1 MERINQKTTK
11 QIKRE
16 NKNWLLLVTV
26 NDIETNS
33 LLSRLKPLED
43 YSDILVAY
51 SKNNTYFIGRFGAY
65 NVIHVQSDMGAMN
78 RDAVMTTVDNAI
90 KMWNPRGII
99 MVGVAWGM
107 NKGKQRIGDVLIS
120 KKILQYET
128 AKISNGSTIPRG
140 ADTEAGGVLT
150 NRFKSCMD
158 WEYLLEDG
166 KVAKRYMGTVLSGE
180 KLLDDKNYR
189 DKLHSSFPE
198 AIGGEMEGAGLASV
212 AMANNLYEWIIVKGI
227 CDWGYDKQSENK
239 DRYQKIAME
248 SAISL
253 CESVLCDDSVL
264 EEILKAENRKKNADN
279 LMLRINAYK
288 LFFYRNSQKITIKE
302 LSKLSGISIGHISKC
317 EKINAEENEFSIRI
331 FRETTVA
338 TIRSLEKAL
347 NLRKGELTAD
357 DDDLL
362 AEKYKNYYLKKGY
375 KLYEKVG
382 ISGLEREY
390 EEYLKGTNAKYKVNN
405 DNSLTLISHG
415 KKGSDLYLSIDINL
429 VNEINTI
436 IKEELVKA
444 KKHLNTQYL
453 NDAFVIVGNPK
464 TSEVYSLNGQRYLN
478 DNTFTDI
485 SLNNI
490 NSAFTMGSVVK
501 GATISVGYKY
511 NLIEKGKKILDGCVK
526 LKNKTEK
533 CSFKELGYL
542 DDVSALKMSSNYY
555 QFLIAISLLGKK
567 YTPNMDLNASEK
579 EFNIY
584 RDMLS
589 SYGLG
594 IITGIDL
601 PNEKPGLKGN
611 IISDDLLLNLAI
623 GQYDT
628 YTPIELF
635 NYINTLAM
643 KGKRISP
650 SLVNEIKNNDFI
662 IYKNKH
668 EVVDNVQISNDDFNQ
683 IHKGFYEVMNNGTG
697 LGFMNKNLLPAG
709 KTGTSE
715 SFIDT
720 DSDGKI
726 DTKTLTLTM
735 AGFFPYDDPKISL
748 IVVCPNTSHNNGK
761 NKDYIYYL
769 TSKISR
775 RITNIFNEQ
784 KNSFN

>member
-1 MERINQKTTK
+1 MKK
-11 QIKRE
+11 F
-16 NKNWLLLVTV
+16 LLLFKFT
-26 NDIETNS
+26 IIIFFIFIS
-33 LLSRLKPLED
+33 
-43 YSDILVAY
+43 I
-51 SKNNTYFIGRFGAY
+51 YFIYNRKMLNSYYQDRLVFKTQKIVSIDDGLRGNIYDKNGILLVGNKKVYNLAY
-65 NVIHVQSDMGAMN
+65 HYNENEDTFEILEFIQNNFNISEDDFFKKVNNSYKYEDIILK
-78 RDAVMTTVDNAI
+78 DNL
-90 KMWNPRGII
+90 
-99 MVGVAWGM
+99 
-107 NKGKQRIGDVLIS
+107 DE
-120 KKILQYET
+120 KKISL
-128 AKISNGSTIPRG
+128 
-140 ADTEAGGVLT
+140 VL
-150 NRFKSCMD
+150 NSD
-158 WEYLLEDG
+158 
-166 KVAKRYMGTVLSGE
+166 
-180 KLLDDKNYR
+180 
-189 DKLHSSFPE
+189 
-198 AIGGEMEGAGLASV
+198 
-212 AMANNLYEWIIVKGI
+212 VKG
-227 CDWGYDKQSENK
+227 
-239 DRYQKIAME
+239 
-248 SAISL
+248 
-253 CESVLCDDSVL
+253 
-264 EEILKAENRKKNADN
+264 
-279 LMLRINAYK
+279 
-288 LFFYRNSQKITIKE
+288 LFIKE
-302 LSKLSGISIGHISKC
+302 SFDRFYPYNDTLKNVLGSVGFIQK
-317 EKINAEENEFSIRI
+317 EN
-331 FRETTVA
+331 
-338 TIRSLEKAL
+338 
-347 NLRKGELTAD
+347 
-357 DDDLL
+357 
-362 AEKYKNYYLKKGY
+362 KNYYLKKGY

-382 ISGLEREY
+382 ISGLEKEY

-405 DNSLTLISHG
+405 DNSLTLVSEG

-429 VNEINTI
+429 VNEINKI

-453 NDAFVIVGNPK
+453 NDIYVIVGNPK

-478 DNTFTDI
+478 DETFTDI

-567 YTPNMDLNASEK
+567 YIPNMDLNVSEK

-697 LGFMNKNLLPAG
+697 LGFMNKNLSPAG

-720 DSDGKI
+720 DNDGKI

>member
-1 MERINQKTTK
+1 M
-11 QIKRE
+11 
-16 NKNWLLLVTV
+16 KNFLLLFKFTIIIFFIFISVYFIY
-26 NDIETNS
+26 NRK
-33 LLSRLKPLED
+33 LLNRYYQERLIFKTKKLVSIDDGLRGNIYDKNGILLVGNKKVYNLTYHYNENE
-43 YSDILVAY
+43 DIL
-51 SKNNTYFIGRFGAY
+51 
-65 NVIHVQSDMGAMN
+65 
-78 RDAVMTTVDNAI
+78 
-90 KMWNPRGII
+90 
-99 MVGVAWGM
+99 
-107 NKGKQRIGDVLIS
+107 
-120 KKILQYET
+120 
-128 AKISNGSTIPRG
+128 
-140 ADTEAGGVLT
+140 
-150 NRFKSCMD
+150 
-158 WEYLLEDG
+158 
-166 KVAKRYMGTVLSGE
+166 
-180 KLLDDKNYR
+180 
-189 DKLHSSFPE
+189 
-198 AIGGEMEGAGLASV
+198 
-212 AMANNLYEWIIVKGI
+212 
-227 CDWGYDKQSENK
+227 
-239 DRYQKIAME
+239 
-248 SAISL
+248 
-253 CESVLCDDSVL
+253 
-264 EEILKAENRKKNADN
+264 EILKFLYNNFNINKDEFLKKVNNSYKYEDIILKNNLTENEVSLVLNSDVKG
-279 LMLRINAYK
+279 
-288 LFFYRNSQKITIKE
+288 LFIKE
-302 LSKLSGISIGHISKC
+302 SFERFYPYKDTLKNVLGSVGFIQK
-317 EKINAEENEFSIRI
+317 EN
-331 FRETTVA
+331 
-338 TIRSLEKAL
+338 
-347 NLRKGELTAD
+347 
-357 DDDLL
+357 
-362 AEKYKNYYLKKGY
+362 KNYYLKKGY

-662 IYKNKH
+662 IFKNKH

>member
-1 MERINQKTTK
+1 MKK
-11 QIKRE
+11 F
-16 NKNWLLLVTV
+16 LLLFKFTIIFFFVFISV
-26 NDIETNS
+26 
-33 LLSRLKPLED
+33 
-43 YSDILVAY
+43 
-51 SKNNTYFIGRFGAY
+51 YFIY
-65 NVIHVQSDMGAMN
+65 N
-78 RDAVMTTVDNAI
+78 R
-90 KMWNPRGII
+90 KMLNSYYQDRLVFKTQKIVSIDDGLRGNI
-99 MVGVAWGM
+99 
-107 NKGKQRIGDVLIS
+107 
-120 KKILQYET
+120 Y
-128 AKISNGSTIPRG
+128 
-140 ADTEAGGVLT
+140 
-150 NRFKSCMD
+150 
-158 WEYLLEDG
+158 
-166 KVAKRYMGTVLSGE
+166 
-180 KLLDDKNYR
+180 DKNGILLVGNKKVYN
-189 DKLHSSFPE
+189 
-198 AIGGEMEGAGLASV
+198 LAYHY
-212 AMANNLYEWIIVKGI
+212 N
-227 CDWGYDKQSENK
+227 ENE
-239 DRYQKIAME
+239 DTF
-248 SAISL
+248 
-253 CESVLCDDSVL
+253 
-264 EEILKAENRKKNADN
+264 EILKFIQNNFNINEDDFFKKINNSYKYEDIILKNN
-279 LMLRINAYK
+279 LTDGEVSLVLNSDVK
-288 LFFYRNSQKITIKE
+288 GLFIKE
-302 LSKLSGISIGHISKC
+302 SFERYYPYNDTLKNILGSVGPIQK
-317 EKINAEENEFSIRI
+317 EN
-331 FRETTVA
+331 
-338 TIRSLEKAL
+338 K
-347 NLRKGELTAD
+347 K
-357 DDDLL
+357 
-362 AEKYKNYYLKKGY
+362 YYLKKGY

-382 ISGLEREY
+382 ISGLEKEY

-405 DNSLTLISHG
+405 DNSLTLISNG

-464 TSEVYSLNGQRYLN
+464 TSEIYSLNGQRFLN
-478 DNTFTDI
+478 DETFTDI

-555 QFLIAISLLGKK
+555 QFLIAISLLGKR
-567 YTPNMDLNASEK
+567 YTPNMDLNATEK

-594 IITGIDL
+594 VITGIDL

-643 KGKRISP
+643 KGSRISP
-650 SLVNEIKNNDFI
+650 SLVSTIKNNGII
-662 IYKNKH
+662 IYKNNH
-668 EVVDNVQISNDDFNQ
+668 EVVDNVQITNDDFNQ

-697 LGFMNKNLLPAG
+697 LGFMNRNLSPAG

-720 DSDGKI
+720 NNDGKI

-735 AGFFPYDDPKISL
+735 AGFFPYDDPKVSL

-784 KNSFN
+784 KNSSN

>member
-1 MERINQKTTK
+1 MKK
-11 QIKRE
+11 F
-16 NKNWLLLVTV
+16 LLLFKFTIIVFFIFISV
-26 NDIETNS
+26 YFIYNRK
-33 LLSRLKPLED
+33 LLNRYYQERLIFKTKKLVSIDDGLRGNIYDKNGILLVGNKKVYNLTYHYNENE
-43 YSDILVAY
+43 DIL
-51 SKNNTYFIGRFGAY
+51 
-65 NVIHVQSDMGAMN
+65 
-78 RDAVMTTVDNAI
+78 
-90 KMWNPRGII
+90 
-99 MVGVAWGM
+99 
-107 NKGKQRIGDVLIS
+107 
-120 KKILQYET
+120 
-128 AKISNGSTIPRG
+128 
-140 ADTEAGGVLT
+140 
-150 NRFKSCMD
+150 
-158 WEYLLEDG
+158 
-166 KVAKRYMGTVLSGE
+166 
-180 KLLDDKNYR
+180 
-189 DKLHSSFPE
+189 
-198 AIGGEMEGAGLASV
+198 
-212 AMANNLYEWIIVKGI
+212 
-227 CDWGYDKQSENK
+227 
-239 DRYQKIAME
+239 
-248 SAISL
+248 
-253 CESVLCDDSVL
+253 
-264 EEILKAENRKKNADN
+264 EILKFLYNNFNINKDEFLKKVNNSYKYEDIILKDN
-279 LMLRINAYK
+279 LDEKKISLVLNSGVK
-288 LFFYRNSQKITIKE
+288 GLFIKE
-302 LSKLSGISIGHISKC
+302 
-317 EKINAEENEFSIRI
+317 
-331 FRETTVA
+331 
-338 TIRSLEKAL
+338 SLERFYPYKDTL
-347 NLRKGELTAD
+347 KNVLGSVGPIQKEN
-357 DDDLL
+357 
-362 AEKYKNYYLKKGY
+362 KNYYLKKGY

-567 YTPNMDLNASEK
+567 YIPNMDLNASEK

-784 KNSFN
+784 KNSSN

>member
-1 MERINQKTTK
+1 MKK
-11 QIKRE
+11 F
-16 NKNWLLLVTV
+16 LLLFKFTIIIFFIFISVYFIY
-26 NDIETNS
+26 NRK
-33 LLSRLKPLED
+33 LLNRYYQERLIFKTQKLVSIDDGLRGNIYDKNGILLVGNKKVYNLAYHYNENE
-43 YSDILVAY
+43 DIL
-51 SKNNTYFIGRFGAY
+51 
-65 NVIHVQSDMGAMN
+65 
-78 RDAVMTTVDNAI
+78 
-90 KMWNPRGII
+90 
-99 MVGVAWGM
+99 
-107 NKGKQRIGDVLIS
+107 
-120 KKILQYET
+120 
-128 AKISNGSTIPRG
+128 
-140 ADTEAGGVLT
+140 
-150 NRFKSCMD
+150 
-158 WEYLLEDG
+158 
-166 KVAKRYMGTVLSGE
+166 
-180 KLLDDKNYR
+180 
-189 DKLHSSFPE
+189 
-198 AIGGEMEGAGLASV
+198 
-212 AMANNLYEWIIVKGI
+212 
-227 CDWGYDKQSENK
+227 
-239 DRYQKIAME
+239 
-248 SAISL
+248 
-253 CESVLCDDSVL
+253 
-264 EEILKAENRKKNADN
+264 EILKFLYNNFNINKDEFLKKVNNSYKYEDIILKNNLTENEVSLVLNSDVKG
-279 LMLRINAYK
+279 
-288 LFFYRNSQKITIKE
+288 LFIKE
-302 LSKLSGISIGHISKC
+302 SFERFYPYKDTLKNVLGSVGHIQK
-317 EKINAEENEFSIRI
+317 EN
-331 FRETTVA
+331 
-338 TIRSLEKAL
+338 
-347 NLRKGELTAD
+347 
-357 DDDLL
+357 
-362 AEKYKNYYLKKGY
+362 KNYYLKKGY
-375 KLYEKVG
+375 KLYERVG

-567 YTPNMDLNASEK
+567 YIPNMDLNASEK

>member
-1 MERINQKTTK
+1 MKK
-11 QIKRE
+11 F
-16 NKNWLLLVTV
+16 LLLFKFTIIIFFIFISVYFIYNRKLLNRYYQERLIFKTKKLVSIDDGLRGNIYDKNGILLVGNKKVYNLAYHYNENEDTFEILEFIQNNFNISEDDFFKKV
-26 NDIETNS
+26 NNSYKYEDI
-33 LLSRLKPLED
+33 
-43 YSDILVAY
+43 IL
-51 SKNNTYFIGRFGAY
+51 KNNLTE
-65 NVIHVQSDMGAMN
+65 NEVSLVLNSD
-78 RDAVMTTVDNAI
+78 
-90 KMWNPRGII
+90 
-99 MVGVAWGM
+99 
-107 NKGKQRIGDVLIS
+107 
-120 KKILQYET
+120 
-128 AKISNGSTIPRG
+128 
-140 ADTEAGGVLT
+140 
-150 NRFKSCMD
+150 
-158 WEYLLEDG
+158 
-166 KVAKRYMGTVLSGE
+166 
-180 KLLDDKNYR
+180 
-189 DKLHSSFPE
+189 
-198 AIGGEMEGAGLASV
+198 
-212 AMANNLYEWIIVKGI
+212 VKG
-227 CDWGYDKQSENK
+227 
-239 DRYQKIAME
+239 
-248 SAISL
+248 
-253 CESVLCDDSVL
+253 
-264 EEILKAENRKKNADN
+264 
-279 LMLRINAYK
+279 
-288 LFFYRNSQKITIKE
+288 LFIKE
-302 LSKLSGISIGHISKC
+302 SFERFYPYKDTLKNVLGSVGFIQK
-317 EKINAEENEFSIRI
+317 EN
-331 FRETTVA
+331 
-338 TIRSLEKAL
+338 
-347 NLRKGELTAD
+347 
-357 DDDLL
+357 
-362 AEKYKNYYLKKGY
+362 KNYYLKKGY

-662 IYKNKH
+662 IFKNKH

-720 DSDGKI
+720 NNDGKI

>member
-1 MERINQKTTK
+1 MKK
-11 QIKRE
+11 F
-16 NKNWLLLVTV
+16 LLLFKFTIIIFFIFISV
-26 NDIETNS
+26 
-33 LLSRLKPLED
+33 
-43 YSDILVAY
+43 
-51 SKNNTYFIGRFGAY
+51 YFIY
-65 NVIHVQSDMGAMN
+65 N
-78 RDAVMTTVDNAI
+78 R
-90 KMWNPRGII
+90 
-99 MVGVAWGM
+99 
-107 NKGKQRIGDVLIS
+107 
-120 KKILQYET
+120 
-128 AKISNGSTIPRG
+128 
-140 ADTEAGGVLT
+140 
-150 NRFKSCMD
+150 
-158 WEYLLEDG
+158 
-166 KVAKRYMGTVLSGE
+166 
-180 KLLDDKNYR
+180 KLLNRYYQERLIFKTQKLVSIDDGLRGNIYDKNGILLVGNKKVYN
-189 DKLHSSFPE
+189 
-198 AIGGEMEGAGLASV
+198 LAYHY
-212 AMANNLYEWIIVKGI
+212 N
-227 CDWGYDKQSENK
+227 ENE
-239 DRYQKIAME
+239 DTF
-248 SAISL
+248 
-253 CESVLCDDSVL
+253 
-264 EEILKAENRKKNADN
+264 EILKFLYNNFNINKDEFLKKVNNSYKYEDIILKDN
-279 LMLRINAYK
+279 LTENEVSLVLNSDVK
-288 LFFYRNSQKITIKE
+288 GLFIKE
-302 LSKLSGISIGHISKC
+302 SFERFYPYKDTLKNVLGSVGFIQK
-317 EKINAEENEFSIRI
+317 EN
-331 FRETTVA
+331 
-338 TIRSLEKAL
+338 
-347 NLRKGELTAD
+347 
-357 DDDLL
+357 
-362 AEKYKNYYLKKGY
+362 KNYYLKKGY

-567 YTPNMDLNASEK
+567 YIPNMDLNASEK

-662 IYKNKH
+662 IFKNKH

>member
-1 MERINQKTTK
+1 MKKFLLLYKFIVIIFFIFISIYFIYNRKMLNSYYQDRLVFKTQKIVSIDDGLRGNIYDKNGILLVGNKKVYNLAYHYNENEDTFEILEFIQNNFNISEDDFLKKVNNSYKYEDIILKNNLTEGEVSLVLNSDVK
-11 QIKRE
+11 GLFIKESFDRFYPYNDTLKNVLGSVGPIQKE
-16 NKNWLLLVTV
+16 NK
-26 NDIETNS
+26 
-33 LLSRLKPLED
+33 K
-43 YSDILVAY
+43 
-51 SKNNTYFIGRFGAY
+51 
-65 NVIHVQSDMGAMN
+65 H
-78 RDAVMTTVDNAI
+78 
-90 KMWNPRGII
+90 
-99 MVGVAWGM
+99 
-107 NKGKQRIGDVLIS
+107 
-120 KKILQYET
+120 
-128 AKISNGSTIPRG
+128 
-140 ADTEAGGVLT
+140 
-150 NRFKSCMD
+150 
-158 WEYLLEDG
+158 
-166 KVAKRYMGTVLSGE
+166 
-180 KLLDDKNYR
+180 
-189 DKLHSSFPE
+189 
-198 AIGGEMEGAGLASV
+198 
-212 AMANNLYEWIIVKGI
+212 
-227 CDWGYDKQSENK
+227 
-239 DRYQKIAME
+239 
-248 SAISL
+248 
-253 CESVLCDDSVL
+253 
-264 EEILKAENRKKNADN
+264 
-279 LMLRINAYK
+279 
-288 LFFYRNSQKITIKE
+288 
-302 LSKLSGISIGHISKC
+302 
-317 EKINAEENEFSIRI
+317 
-331 FRETTVA
+331 
-338 TIRSLEKAL
+338 
-347 NLRKGELTAD
+347 
-357 DDDLL
+357 
-362 AEKYKNYYLKKGY
+362 YLKKGY

-382 ISGLEREY
+382 ISGLEKEY

-405 DNSLTLISHG
+405 DNSLTLVSKG

-429 VNEINTI
+429 VNEINKI

-478 DNTFTDI
+478 DETFTDI

-533 CSFKELGYL
+533 CSFKKLGYL

-567 YTPNMDLNASEK
+567 YSPNMDLNATEK

-650 SLVNEIKNNDFI
+650 SLVNEIKNNDFL

-697 LGFMNKNLLPAG
+697 LGFMNRKLFPAG

-720 DSDGKI
+720 NNDGKI

-735 AGFFPYDDPKISL
+735 AGFFPYDDPKVSL
-748 IVVCPNTSHNNGK
+748 IVICPNTSHNNGK

>member
-1 MERINQKTTK
+1 MLNSYYQDRLVFKTQKIVSTDDGLRGN
-11 QIKRE
+11 IYD
-16 NKNWLLLVTV
+16 KNGILLVGNKKV
-26 NDIETNS
+26 YNLAYHYNEN
-33 LLSRLKPLED
+33 ED
-43 YSDILVAY
+43 
-51 SKNNTYFIGRFGAY
+51 TF
-65 NVIHVQSDMGAMN
+65 
-78 RDAVMTTVDNAI
+78 
-90 KMWNPRGII
+90 
-99 MVGVAWGM
+99 
-107 NKGKQRIGDVLIS
+107 
-120 KKILQYET
+120 
-128 AKISNGSTIPRG
+128 
-140 ADTEAGGVLT
+140 
-150 NRFKSCMD
+150 
-158 WEYLLEDG
+158 
-166 KVAKRYMGTVLSGE
+166 
-180 KLLDDKNYR
+180 
-189 DKLHSSFPE
+189 
-198 AIGGEMEGAGLASV
+198 
-212 AMANNLYEWIIVKGI
+212 
-227 CDWGYDKQSENK
+227 
-239 DRYQKIAME
+239 
-248 SAISL
+248 
-253 CESVLCDDSVL
+253 
-264 EEILKAENRKKNADN
+264 EILKFIQNNFNINEDDFFKKVNNSYKYEDIFLKNN
-279 LMLRINAYK
+279 LTEGEVSLVLNSDVK
-288 LFFYRNSQKITIKE
+288 GLFIKE
-302 LSKLSGISIGHISKC
+302 SFERFYPYNDTLKNVLGSVGPIQK
-317 EKINAEENEFSIRI
+317 EN
-331 FRETTVA
+331 
-338 TIRSLEKAL
+338 K
-347 NLRKGELTAD
+347 K
-357 DDDLL
+357 
-362 AEKYKNYYLKKGY
+362 YYLKKGY

-382 ISGLEREY
+382 ISGLEKEY

-405 DNSLTLISHG
+405 DNSLTLVSEG

-444 KKHLNTQYL
+444 KKHLNTEYL
-453 NDAFVIVGNPK
+453 NDTYVIVGNPK
-464 TSEVYSLNGQRYLN
+464 TSEIYSLNGQRYLN
-478 DNTFTDI
+478 DETFTDI

-555 QFLIAISLLGKK
+555 QFLIAISLLGKR

-594 IITGIDL
+594 VITGIDL
-601 PNEKPGLKGN
+601 PNERPGLKGN

-643 KGKRISP
+643 KGSRISP
-650 SLVNEIKNNDFI
+650 SLVSTIKNNGVI
-662 IYKNKH
+662 IYKNNY
-668 EVVDNVQISNDDFNQ
+668 EVVDNVQITNDDFNQ

-697 LGFMNKNLLPAG
+697 LGFMNRNLSPAG

-720 DSDGKI
+720 NNDGKI

-735 AGFFPYDDPKISL
+735 AGFFPYDDPKVSL

-769 TSKISR
+769 TSRISR
-775 RITNIFNEQ
+775 RITGIFNEHFE
-784 KNSFN
+784 NL

>member
-1 MERINQKTTK
+1 MKK
-11 QIKRE
+11 F
-16 NKNWLLLVTV
+16 LLLFKFTIIIFFIFISVYFIYNRKLLNRYYQERLIFKTKKLVSIDDGLRGNIYDKNGILLVGNKKVYNLAYHYNENEDTFEILEFIQNNFNISEDDFFKKV
-26 NDIETNS
+26 NNSYKYEDI
-33 LLSRLKPLED
+33 
-43 YSDILVAY
+43 IL
-51 SKNNTYFIGRFGAY
+51 KNNLTE
-65 NVIHVQSDMGAMN
+65 NEVSLVLNSD
-78 RDAVMTTVDNAI
+78 
-90 KMWNPRGII
+90 
-99 MVGVAWGM
+99 
-107 NKGKQRIGDVLIS
+107 
-120 KKILQYET
+120 
-128 AKISNGSTIPRG
+128 
-140 ADTEAGGVLT
+140 
-150 NRFKSCMD
+150 
-158 WEYLLEDG
+158 
-166 KVAKRYMGTVLSGE
+166 
-180 KLLDDKNYR
+180 
-189 DKLHSSFPE
+189 
-198 AIGGEMEGAGLASV
+198 
-212 AMANNLYEWIIVKGI
+212 VKG
-227 CDWGYDKQSENK
+227 
-239 DRYQKIAME
+239 
-248 SAISL
+248 
-253 CESVLCDDSVL
+253 
-264 EEILKAENRKKNADN
+264 
-279 LMLRINAYK
+279 
-288 LFFYRNSQKITIKE
+288 LFIKE
-302 LSKLSGISIGHISKC
+302 SFERFYPYKDTLKNVLGSVGHIQK
-317 EKINAEENEFSIRI
+317 EN
-331 FRETTVA
+331 
-338 TIRSLEKAL
+338 
-347 NLRKGELTAD
+347 
-357 DDDLL
+357 
-362 AEKYKNYYLKKGY
+362 KNYYLKKGY

-668 EVVDNVQISNDDFNQ
+668 EAVDNVQISNDDFNQ

-720 DSDGKI
+720 NNDGKI

>member
-1 MERINQKTTK
+1 MKK
-11 QIKRE
+11 F
-16 NKNWLLLVTV
+16 LLLFKFAVIFFFIFISV
-26 NDIETNS
+26 
-33 LLSRLKPLED
+33 
-43 YSDILVAY
+43 
-51 SKNNTYFIGRFGAY
+51 YFIY
-65 NVIHVQSDMGAMN
+65 N
-78 RDAVMTTVDNAI
+78 R
-90 KMWNPRGII
+90 KMLNSYYQDRLVFKTQKIVSIDDGLRGNI
-99 MVGVAWGM
+99 
-107 NKGKQRIGDVLIS
+107 
-120 KKILQYET
+120 Y
-128 AKISNGSTIPRG
+128 
-140 ADTEAGGVLT
+140 
-150 NRFKSCMD
+150 
-158 WEYLLEDG
+158 
-166 KVAKRYMGTVLSGE
+166 
-180 KLLDDKNYR
+180 DKNGILLVGNKKVYN
-189 DKLHSSFPE
+189 
-198 AIGGEMEGAGLASV
+198 LAYHY
-212 AMANNLYEWIIVKGI
+212 N
-227 CDWGYDKQSENK
+227 ENE
-239 DRYQKIAME
+239 DTF
-248 SAISL
+248 
-253 CESVLCDDSVL
+253 
-264 EEILKAENRKKNADN
+264 EILKFIQNNFNINEDDFFKKINNSYKYEDIILKNN
-279 LMLRINAYK
+279 LTDGEVSLVLNSDVK
-288 LFFYRNSQKITIKE
+288 GLFIKE
-302 LSKLSGISIGHISKC
+302 SFERYYPYNDTLKNILGSVGPIQK
-317 EKINAEENEFSIRI
+317 EN
-331 FRETTVA
+331 
-338 TIRSLEKAL
+338 K
-347 NLRKGELTAD
+347 K
-357 DDDLL
+357 
-362 AEKYKNYYLKKGY
+362 YYLKKGY

-382 ISGLEREY
+382 ISGLEKEY

-405 DNSLTLISHG
+405 DNSLTLISNG

-464 TSEVYSLNGQRYLN
+464 TSEIYSLNGQRYLN
-478 DNTFTDI
+478 DETFTDI

-542 DDVSALKMSSNYY
+542 DDISALKMSSNYY
-555 QFLIAISLLGKK
+555 QFLIAISLLGKR
-567 YTPNMDLNASEK
+567 YTPNMDLNATEK

-594 IITGIDL
+594 VITGIDL

-643 KGKRISP
+643 KGSRISP
-650 SLVNEIKNNDFI
+650 SLVSTIKNNGII
-662 IYKNKH
+662 IYKNNH
-668 EVVDNVQISNDDFNQ
+668 EVVDNVQITNDDFNQ

-697 LGFMNKNLLPAG
+697 LGFMNRNLSPAG

-720 DSDGKI
+720 NNDGKI

-735 AGFFPYDDPKISL
+735 AGFFPYDDPKVSL

-784 KNSFN
+784 KNSSN

>member
-1 MERINQKTTK
+1 MKK
-11 QIKRE
+11 F
-16 NKNWLLLVTV
+16 LLLFKFTIIIFFIFISVYFIY
-26 NDIETNS
+26 NRK
-33 LLSRLKPLED
+33 LLNRYYQERLIFKTKKLVSIDDGLRGNIYDKNGILLVGNKKVYNLAYHYNENE
-43 YSDILVAY
+43 DIL
-51 SKNNTYFIGRFGAY
+51 
-65 NVIHVQSDMGAMN
+65 
-78 RDAVMTTVDNAI
+78 
-90 KMWNPRGII
+90 
-99 MVGVAWGM
+99 
-107 NKGKQRIGDVLIS
+107 
-120 KKILQYET
+120 
-128 AKISNGSTIPRG
+128 
-140 ADTEAGGVLT
+140 
-150 NRFKSCMD
+150 
-158 WEYLLEDG
+158 
-166 KVAKRYMGTVLSGE
+166 
-180 KLLDDKNYR
+180 
-189 DKLHSSFPE
+189 
-198 AIGGEMEGAGLASV
+198 
-212 AMANNLYEWIIVKGI
+212 
-227 CDWGYDKQSENK
+227 
-239 DRYQKIAME
+239 
-248 SAISL
+248 
-253 CESVLCDDSVL
+253 
-264 EEILKAENRKKNADN
+264 EILKFLYNNFNISEDDFFKKVNNSYKYEDIILKNNLTENEVSLALNSDVKG
-279 LMLRINAYK
+279 
-288 LFFYRNSQKITIKE
+288 LFIKE
-302 LSKLSGISIGHISKC
+302 SFERFYPYKDTLKNVLGSVGFIQK
-317 EKINAEENEFSIRI
+317 EN
-331 FRETTVA
+331 
-338 TIRSLEKAL
+338 
-347 NLRKGELTAD
+347 
-357 DDDLL
+357 
-362 AEKYKNYYLKKGY
+362 KNYYLKKGY

-567 YTPNMDLNASEK
+567 YIPNMDLNASEK

-662 IYKNKH
+662 IFKNKH

-720 DSDGKI
+720 DNDGKI

>member
-1 MERINQKTTK
+1 MKK
-11 QIKRE
+11 F
-16 NKNWLLLVTV
+16 LLLFKFAIIIFFIFISVYFIY
-26 NDIETNS
+26 NRK
-33 LLSRLKPLED
+33 LLNRYYQERLIFKTKKLVSIDDGLRGNIYDKNGILLVGNKKVYNLTYHYNENE
-43 YSDILVAY
+43 DIL
-51 SKNNTYFIGRFGAY
+51 
-65 NVIHVQSDMGAMN
+65 
-78 RDAVMTTVDNAI
+78 
-90 KMWNPRGII
+90 
-99 MVGVAWGM
+99 
-107 NKGKQRIGDVLIS
+107 
-120 KKILQYET
+120 
-128 AKISNGSTIPRG
+128 
-140 ADTEAGGVLT
+140 
-150 NRFKSCMD
+150 
-158 WEYLLEDG
+158 
-166 KVAKRYMGTVLSGE
+166 
-180 KLLDDKNYR
+180 
-189 DKLHSSFPE
+189 
-198 AIGGEMEGAGLASV
+198 
-212 AMANNLYEWIIVKGI
+212 
-227 CDWGYDKQSENK
+227 
-239 DRYQKIAME
+239 
-248 SAISL
+248 
-253 CESVLCDDSVL
+253 
-264 EEILKAENRKKNADN
+264 EILKFLYNNFNINKDEFLKKVNNSYKYEDIILKDN
-279 LMLRINAYK
+279 LDEKKISLVLNSGVK
-288 LFFYRNSQKITIKE
+288 GLFIKE
-302 LSKLSGISIGHISKC
+302 
-317 EKINAEENEFSIRI
+317 
-331 FRETTVA
+331 
-338 TIRSLEKAL
+338 SLERFYPYKDTL
-347 NLRKGELTAD
+347 KNVLGSVGFIQKEN
-357 DDDLL
+357 
-362 AEKYKNYYLKKGY
+362 KNYYLKKGY

-567 YTPNMDLNASEK
+567 YIPNMDLNVSEK

-697 LGFMNKNLLPAG
+697 LGFMNRNLLPAG

>member
-1 MERINQKTTK
+1 MKKFLLLFKFTVIIFLIFISFYYIYNRKMLNSYYQDRLVFKTQKIVSTDDGLRGNIYDKNGILLVGNKKVYNLAYHYNENEDTFEILEFIQNNFNISK
-11 QIKRE
+11 EDFFKKVNNSYKYEDIILKDNLDEKEISLVLNSDVKGLFIKESFDRFYPYKDTLKNVLGSVGPIQKE
-16 NKNWLLLVTV
+16 NK
-26 NDIETNS
+26 
-33 LLSRLKPLED
+33 K
-43 YSDILVAY
+43 
-51 SKNNTYFIGRFGAY
+51 
-65 NVIHVQSDMGAMN
+65 H
-78 RDAVMTTVDNAI
+78 
-90 KMWNPRGII
+90 
-99 MVGVAWGM
+99 
-107 NKGKQRIGDVLIS
+107 
-120 KKILQYET
+120 
-128 AKISNGSTIPRG
+128 
-140 ADTEAGGVLT
+140 
-150 NRFKSCMD
+150 
-158 WEYLLEDG
+158 
-166 KVAKRYMGTVLSGE
+166 
-180 KLLDDKNYR
+180 
-189 DKLHSSFPE
+189 
-198 AIGGEMEGAGLASV
+198 
-212 AMANNLYEWIIVKGI
+212 
-227 CDWGYDKQSENK
+227 
-239 DRYQKIAME
+239 
-248 SAISL
+248 
-253 CESVLCDDSVL
+253 
-264 EEILKAENRKKNADN
+264 
-279 LMLRINAYK
+279 
-288 LFFYRNSQKITIKE
+288 
-302 LSKLSGISIGHISKC
+302 
-317 EKINAEENEFSIRI
+317 
-331 FRETTVA
+331 
-338 TIRSLEKAL
+338 
-347 NLRKGELTAD
+347 
-357 DDDLL
+357 
-362 AEKYKNYYLKKGY
+362 YLKKGY

-382 ISGLEREY
+382 ISGLEKEY

-405 DNSLTLISHG
+405 DNSLTVVSDG

-436 IKEELVKA
+436 IKEELIKA

-453 NDAFVIVGNPK
+453 NDAYVIVGNPK

-478 DNTFTDI
+478 DETFTDI

-533 CSFKELGYL
+533 CSFKKLGYL

-555 QFLIAISLLGKK
+555 QFLIAISLLGKR
-567 YTPNMDLNASEK
+567 YTPNMDLNATEK

-650 SLVNEIKNNDFI
+650 SLVNEIKNNDFL
-662 IYKNKH
+662 IYKNNH
-668 EVVDNVQISNDDFNQ
+668 DVVDNVQISNDDFNQ

-697 LGFMNKNLLPAG
+697 LGFMNRNLLPAG

-720 DSDGKI
+720 NNDGKI

-735 AGFFPYDDPKISL
+735 AGFFPYDDPKVSL

>member
-1 MERINQKTTK
+1 MKKFLLLFKFTVIIFFIFISVYFIYNRKMLNSYYQDRLIFKTKKLVSIDDGLRGNIYDKNGTLLVGNKKIYNLAYHYNENEDTPAILKFIKNNFNINEDDFYKKVNNSYKYEDIILKNNLNEEEISLVLNSDVKEIFINESFERYYPYNDTLKNVLGSVGHIQK
-11 QIKRE
+11 E
-16 NKNWLLLVTV
+16 NK
-26 NDIETNS
+26 
-33 LLSRLKPLED
+33 K
-43 YSDILVAY
+43 
-51 SKNNTYFIGRFGAY
+51 
-65 NVIHVQSDMGAMN
+65 
-78 RDAVMTTVDNAI
+78 
-90 KMWNPRGII
+90 
-99 MVGVAWGM
+99 
-107 NKGKQRIGDVLIS
+107 
-120 KKILQYET
+120 
-128 AKISNGSTIPRG
+128 
-140 ADTEAGGVLT
+140 
-150 NRFKSCMD
+150 
-158 WEYLLEDG
+158 
-166 KVAKRYMGTVLSGE
+166 
-180 KLLDDKNYR
+180 
-189 DKLHSSFPE
+189 
-198 AIGGEMEGAGLASV
+198 
-212 AMANNLYEWIIVKGI
+212 
-227 CDWGYDKQSENK
+227 
-239 DRYQKIAME
+239 
-248 SAISL
+248 
-253 CESVLCDDSVL
+253 
-264 EEILKAENRKKNADN
+264 
-279 LMLRINAYK
+279 
-288 LFFYRNSQKITIKE
+288 
-302 LSKLSGISIGHISKC
+302 
-317 EKINAEENEFSIRI
+317 
-331 FRETTVA
+331 
-338 TIRSLEKAL
+338 
-347 NLRKGELTAD
+347 
-357 DDDLL
+357 
-362 AEKYKNYYLKKGY
+362 YYLKKGY

-382 ISGLEREY
+382 ISGLEKEY

-405 DNSLTLISHG
+405 DNSLTLVSDG

-429 VNEINTI
+429 VIEINTI
-436 IKEELVKA
+436 IKEELIKA
-444 KKHLNTQYL
+444 KKHLNTEYL
-453 NDAFVIVGNPK
+453 NDTYVIVGNPK

-478 DNTFTDI
+478 DETFTDI

-511 NLIEKGKKILDGCVK
+511 NLIEKDKKILDGCVK

-533 CSFKELGYL
+533 CSFKKLGYL

-567 YTPNMDLNASEK
+567 YIPNMDLNASEK

-683 IHKGFYEVMNNGTG
+683 IRKGFYEVMNNGTG
-697 LGFMNKNLLPAG
+697 LGFMNKNLSPAG

-720 DSDGKI
+720 NNDGKI

-735 AGFFPYDDPKISL
+735 AGFFPYDDPKVSL

-784 KNSFN
+784 

>member
-1 MERINQKTTK
+1 MKK
-11 QIKRE
+11 F
-16 NKNWLLLVTV
+16 LLLIKFTV
-26 NDIETNS
+26 IIFFIFIS
-33 LLSRLKPLED
+33 
-43 YSDILVAY
+43 V
-51 SKNNTYFIGRFGAY
+51 YFIYNRKMLNSYYQDRLVFKTKKLVSIDDGLRGNIYDKNGILLVGNKKVYNLAY
-65 NVIHVQSDMGAMN
+65 HYNENEDTFEILEFIQN
-78 RDAVMTTVDNAI
+78 NF
-90 KMWNPRGII
+90 N
-99 MVGVAWGM
+99 
-107 NKGKQRIGDVLIS
+107 IS
-120 KKILQYET
+120 KGDFFKKVNNSYKYEDIILKDNLDE
-128 AKISNGSTIPRG
+128 KEISL
-140 ADTEAGGVLT
+140 VL
-150 NRFKSCMD
+150 NSD
-158 WEYLLEDG
+158 
-166 KVAKRYMGTVLSGE
+166 
-180 KLLDDKNYR
+180 
-189 DKLHSSFPE
+189 
-198 AIGGEMEGAGLASV
+198 
-212 AMANNLYEWIIVKGI
+212 VKG
-227 CDWGYDKQSENK
+227 
-239 DRYQKIAME
+239 
-248 SAISL
+248 
-253 CESVLCDDSVL
+253 
-264 EEILKAENRKKNADN
+264 
-279 LMLRINAYK
+279 
-288 LFFYRNSQKITIKE
+288 LFIKE
-302 LSKLSGISIGHISKC
+302 SFDRFYPYKDTLKNVLGSVGPIQK
-317 EKINAEENEFSIRI
+317 EN
-331 FRETTVA
+331 
-338 TIRSLEKAL
+338 
-347 NLRKGELTAD
+347 
-357 DDDLL
+357 
-362 AEKYKNYYLKKGY
+362 KNYYLKKGY

-382 ISGLEREY
+382 ISGLEKEY
-390 EEYLKGTNAKYKVNN
+390 EEYLNGTNAKYKVNN
-405 DNSLTLISHG
+405 DNSLTLVSEG

-429 VNEINTI
+429 VNEINKI

-567 YTPNMDLNASEK
+567 YIPNMNLNASEK

-668 EVVDNVQISNDDFNQ
+668 DVVDNVQISNDDFNQ

>member
-1 MERINQKTTK
+1 MKK
-11 QIKRE
+11 F
-16 NKNWLLLVTV
+16 LLLFKFTIIFFFVFISV
-26 NDIETNS
+26 
-33 LLSRLKPLED
+33 
-43 YSDILVAY
+43 
-51 SKNNTYFIGRFGAY
+51 YFIY
-65 NVIHVQSDMGAMN
+65 N
-78 RDAVMTTVDNAI
+78 R
-90 KMWNPRGII
+90 KMLNSYYQDRLVFKTQKIVSIDDGLRGNI
-99 MVGVAWGM
+99 
-107 NKGKQRIGDVLIS
+107 
-120 KKILQYET
+120 Y
-128 AKISNGSTIPRG
+128 
-140 ADTEAGGVLT
+140 
-150 NRFKSCMD
+150 
-158 WEYLLEDG
+158 
-166 KVAKRYMGTVLSGE
+166 
-180 KLLDDKNYR
+180 DKNGILLVGNKKVYN
-189 DKLHSSFPE
+189 
-198 AIGGEMEGAGLASV
+198 LAYHY
-212 AMANNLYEWIIVKGI
+212 N
-227 CDWGYDKQSENK
+227 ENE
-239 DRYQKIAME
+239 DTF
-248 SAISL
+248 
-253 CESVLCDDSVL
+253 
-264 EEILKAENRKKNADN
+264 EILKFIQNNFNINEDDFFKKINNSYKYEDIILKNN
-279 LMLRINAYK
+279 LTDGEVSLVLNSDVK
-288 LFFYRNSQKITIKE
+288 GLFIKE
-302 LSKLSGISIGHISKC
+302 SFERYYPYNDTLKNILGSVGPIQK
-317 EKINAEENEFSIRI
+317 EN
-331 FRETTVA
+331 
-338 TIRSLEKAL
+338 K
-347 NLRKGELTAD
+347 K
-357 DDDLL
+357 
-362 AEKYKNYYLKKGY
+362 YYLKKGY

-382 ISGLEREY
+382 ISGLEKEY

-405 DNSLTLISHG
+405 DNSLTLISNG

-464 TSEVYSLNGQRYLN
+464 TSEIYSLNGQRYLN
-478 DNTFTDI
+478 DETFTDI

-555 QFLIAISLLGKK
+555 QFLIAISLLGKR
-567 YTPNMDLNASEK
+567 YTPNMDLNATEK

-594 IITGIDL
+594 VITGIDL

-643 KGKRISP
+643 KGSRISP
-650 SLVNEIKNNDFI
+650 SLVSTIKNNGII
-662 IYKNKH
+662 IYKNNH
-668 EVVDNVQISNDDFNQ
+668 EVVDNVQITNDDFNQ

-697 LGFMNKNLLPAG
+697 LGFMNRNLSPAG

-720 DSDGKI
+720 NNDGKI

-735 AGFFPYDDPKISL
+735 AGFFPYDDPKVSL

-784 KNSFN
+784 KNSSN

>member
-1 MERINQKTTK
+1 MKK
-11 QIKRE
+11 F
-16 NKNWLLLVTV
+16 LLLFKFTIIIFFIFISVYFIYNRKMLNSYYQDRLVFKTQKIVSIDDGLRGNIYDKNGILLVGNKKVYNLTYHYNENEDTFEILEFIQNNFNISEDDFFKKV
-26 NDIETNS
+26 NNSYKYEDI
-33 LLSRLKPLED
+33 
-43 YSDILVAY
+43 IL
-51 SKNNTYFIGRFGAY
+51 KNNLTE
-65 NVIHVQSDMGAMN
+65 NEVSLVLNSD
-78 RDAVMTTVDNAI
+78 
-90 KMWNPRGII
+90 
-99 MVGVAWGM
+99 
-107 NKGKQRIGDVLIS
+107 
-120 KKILQYET
+120 
-128 AKISNGSTIPRG
+128 
-140 ADTEAGGVLT
+140 
-150 NRFKSCMD
+150 
-158 WEYLLEDG
+158 
-166 KVAKRYMGTVLSGE
+166 
-180 KLLDDKNYR
+180 
-189 DKLHSSFPE
+189 
-198 AIGGEMEGAGLASV
+198 
-212 AMANNLYEWIIVKGI
+212 VKG
-227 CDWGYDKQSENK
+227 
-239 DRYQKIAME
+239 
-248 SAISL
+248 
-253 CESVLCDDSVL
+253 
-264 EEILKAENRKKNADN
+264 
-279 LMLRINAYK
+279 
-288 LFFYRNSQKITIKE
+288 LFIKE
-302 LSKLSGISIGHISKC
+302 SFERFYPYKDTLKNVLGSVGFIQK
-317 EKINAEENEFSIRI
+317 EN
-331 FRETTVA
+331 
-338 TIRSLEKAL
+338 
-347 NLRKGELTAD
+347 
-357 DDDLL
+357 
-362 AEKYKNYYLKKGY
+362 KNYYLKKGY

-533 CSFKELGYL
+533 CSFKKLGYL

-650 SLVNEIKNNDFI
+650 SLVNEIKNNNFI

>member
-1 MERINQKTTK
+1 MKKFLLLYKFTVIIFFIFISIYFIYNRKMLNSYYQDRLIFKTQKIVSIDDGLRGNIYDKNGILLVGNKKVYNLAYHYNENEDTFEILEFIQNNFNISEDDFFKKVNNSYKYEDIILKNNLTENEVSLVLNSDVK
-11 QIKRE
+11 GLFIKESFDRFYPYNDTLKNVLGSVGPIQKE
-16 NKNWLLLVTV
+16 NK
-26 NDIETNS
+26 
-33 LLSRLKPLED
+33 K
-43 YSDILVAY
+43 
-51 SKNNTYFIGRFGAY
+51 
-65 NVIHVQSDMGAMN
+65 H
-78 RDAVMTTVDNAI
+78 
-90 KMWNPRGII
+90 
-99 MVGVAWGM
+99 
-107 NKGKQRIGDVLIS
+107 
-120 KKILQYET
+120 
-128 AKISNGSTIPRG
+128 
-140 ADTEAGGVLT
+140 
-150 NRFKSCMD
+150 
-158 WEYLLEDG
+158 
-166 KVAKRYMGTVLSGE
+166 
-180 KLLDDKNYR
+180 
-189 DKLHSSFPE
+189 
-198 AIGGEMEGAGLASV
+198 
-212 AMANNLYEWIIVKGI
+212 
-227 CDWGYDKQSENK
+227 
-239 DRYQKIAME
+239 
-248 SAISL
+248 
-253 CESVLCDDSVL
+253 
-264 EEILKAENRKKNADN
+264 
-279 LMLRINAYK
+279 
-288 LFFYRNSQKITIKE
+288 
-302 LSKLSGISIGHISKC
+302 
-317 EKINAEENEFSIRI
+317 
-331 FRETTVA
+331 
-338 TIRSLEKAL
+338 
-347 NLRKGELTAD
+347 
-357 DDDLL
+357 
-362 AEKYKNYYLKKGY
+362 YLKKGY

-405 DNSLTLISHG
+405 DNSLTLVSEG
-415 KKGSDLYLSIDINL
+415 KKGSNLYLSIDINL
-429 VNEINTI
+429 VNEINKI

-453 NDAFVIVGNPK
+453 NDTYVIVGNPK

-478 DNTFTDI
+478 DETFTDI

-533 CSFKELGYL
+533 CSFKKLGYL

-650 SLVNEIKNNDFI
+650 SLVNEIKNNDFL

-697 LGFMNKNLLPAG
+697 LGFMNRKLSPAG

-720 DSDGKI
+720 NNDGKI

-775 RITNIFNEQ
+775 RITGIFNEQ

>member
-1 MERINQKTTK
+1 MKKFLLLYKFTVIIFFIFISIYFIYNRKMLNSYYQDRLVFKTKKIVSIDDGLRGNIYDKNGILLVGNKKVYNLAYHYNENEDTFEILEFIQNNFNISEDDFFKKVNNSYKYEDIILKNNLTENEVSLVLNSDVKGLFIKESFDRFYPYNDTLKNVLGSVGPIQK
-11 QIKRE
+11 E
-16 NKNWLLLVTV
+16 NK
-26 NDIETNS
+26 
-33 LLSRLKPLED
+33 K
-43 YSDILVAY
+43 
-51 SKNNTYFIGRFGAY
+51 
-65 NVIHVQSDMGAMN
+65 H
-78 RDAVMTTVDNAI
+78 
-90 KMWNPRGII
+90 
-99 MVGVAWGM
+99 
-107 NKGKQRIGDVLIS
+107 
-120 KKILQYET
+120 
-128 AKISNGSTIPRG
+128 
-140 ADTEAGGVLT
+140 
-150 NRFKSCMD
+150 
-158 WEYLLEDG
+158 
-166 KVAKRYMGTVLSGE
+166 
-180 KLLDDKNYR
+180 
-189 DKLHSSFPE
+189 
-198 AIGGEMEGAGLASV
+198 
-212 AMANNLYEWIIVKGI
+212 
-227 CDWGYDKQSENK
+227 
-239 DRYQKIAME
+239 
-248 SAISL
+248 
-253 CESVLCDDSVL
+253 
-264 EEILKAENRKKNADN
+264 
-279 LMLRINAYK
+279 
-288 LFFYRNSQKITIKE
+288 
-302 LSKLSGISIGHISKC
+302 
-317 EKINAEENEFSIRI
+317 
-331 FRETTVA
+331 
-338 TIRSLEKAL
+338 
-347 NLRKGELTAD
+347 
-357 DDDLL
+357 
-362 AEKYKNYYLKKGY
+362 YLKKGY

-382 ISGLEREY
+382 ISGLEKEY

-405 DNSLTLISHG
+405 DNSLTLVSEG

-453 NDAFVIVGNPK
+453 NDTYVIVGNPK

-478 DNTFTDI
+478 DETFTDI

-533 CSFKELGYL
+533 CSFKKLGYL

-567 YTPNMDLNASEK
+567 YTPNMDLNATEK

-650 SLVNEIKNNDFI
+650 SLVNEIKNNNFL

-697 LGFMNKNLLPAG
+697 LGFMNRKLSPAG

-720 DSDGKI
+720 NNDSKI

-735 AGFFPYDDPKISL
+735 AGFFPYDDPKVSL

-784 KNSFN
+784 KNSSN

>member
-1 MERINQKTTK
+1 MKK
-11 QIKRE
+11 F
-16 NKNWLLLVTV
+16 LLLYKFTV
-26 NDIETNS
+26 IIFLIFISIYFIYNRKMLNTHCQDRLIFKTKKLVSIDDGLRGNIYDKNGI
-33 LLSRLKPLED
+33 LLVGNKKVYNLAYHYNENE
-43 YSDILVAY
+43 DIL
-51 SKNNTYFIGRFGAY
+51 
-65 NVIHVQSDMGAMN
+65 
-78 RDAVMTTVDNAI
+78 
-90 KMWNPRGII
+90 
-99 MVGVAWGM
+99 
-107 NKGKQRIGDVLIS
+107 
-120 KKILQYET
+120 
-128 AKISNGSTIPRG
+128 
-140 ADTEAGGVLT
+140 
-150 NRFKSCMD
+150 
-158 WEYLLEDG
+158 
-166 KVAKRYMGTVLSGE
+166 
-180 KLLDDKNYR
+180 
-189 DKLHSSFPE
+189 
-198 AIGGEMEGAGLASV
+198 
-212 AMANNLYEWIIVKGI
+212 
-227 CDWGYDKQSENK
+227 
-239 DRYQKIAME
+239 
-248 SAISL
+248 
-253 CESVLCDDSVL
+253 
-264 EEILKAENRKKNADN
+264 EILKFLYNNFNINKDEFLKKVNNSYKYEDIILKNNLTENEVSLVLNSDVKG
-279 LMLRINAYK
+279 
-288 LFFYRNSQKITIKE
+288 LFIKE
-302 LSKLSGISIGHISKC
+302 SFERFYPYKDTLKNVLGSVGFIQK
-317 EKINAEENEFSIRI
+317 EN
-331 FRETTVA
+331 
-338 TIRSLEKAL
+338 
-347 NLRKGELTAD
+347 
-357 DDDLL
+357 
-362 AEKYKNYYLKKGY
+362 KNYYLKKGY

-662 IYKNKH
+662 IFKNKH

-720 DSDGKI
+720 DNDGKI

-735 AGFFPYDDPKISL
+735 AGFFPYDEPKISL

>member
-1 MERINQKTTK
+1 MKK
-11 QIKRE
+11 F
-16 NKNWLLLVTV
+16 LLLFKFTIIIFFIFISVYFIYNRKLLNRYYQERLIFKTKKLVSIDDGLRGNIYDKNGILLVGNKKVYNLAYHYNENEDTFEILEFIQNNFNISEDDFFKKV
-26 NDIETNS
+26 NNSYKYEDI
-33 LLSRLKPLED
+33 
-43 YSDILVAY
+43 IL
-51 SKNNTYFIGRFGAY
+51 KNNLTE
-65 NVIHVQSDMGAMN
+65 NEVSLVLNSD
-78 RDAVMTTVDNAI
+78 
-90 KMWNPRGII
+90 
-99 MVGVAWGM
+99 
-107 NKGKQRIGDVLIS
+107 
-120 KKILQYET
+120 
-128 AKISNGSTIPRG
+128 
-140 ADTEAGGVLT
+140 
-150 NRFKSCMD
+150 
-158 WEYLLEDG
+158 
-166 KVAKRYMGTVLSGE
+166 
-180 KLLDDKNYR
+180 
-189 DKLHSSFPE
+189 
-198 AIGGEMEGAGLASV
+198 
-212 AMANNLYEWIIVKGI
+212 VKG
-227 CDWGYDKQSENK
+227 
-239 DRYQKIAME
+239 
-248 SAISL
+248 
-253 CESVLCDDSVL
+253 
-264 EEILKAENRKKNADN
+264 
-279 LMLRINAYK
+279 
-288 LFFYRNSQKITIKE
+288 LFIKE
-302 LSKLSGISIGHISKC
+302 SFERFYPYKDTLKNVLGSVGHIQK
-317 EKINAEENEFSIRI
+317 EN
-331 FRETTVA
+331 
-338 TIRSLEKAL
+338 
-347 NLRKGELTAD
+347 
-357 DDDLL
+357 
-362 AEKYKNYYLKKGY
+362 KNYYLKKGY

-542 DDVSALKMSSNYY
+542 NDVSALKMSSNYY

-650 SLVNEIKNNDFI
+650 SLVNKIKNNDFI

>member
-1 MERINQKTTK
+1 MKK
-11 QIKRE
+11 F
-16 NKNWLLLVTV
+16 LLLFKFTV
-26 NDIETNS
+26 IIFFIFISVYFIYNRKMLNS
-33 LLSRLKPLED
+33 YYQDRLIFKTKKLVSIDDGLRGNIYDKNGTLLVGNKKIYNLAYHYNENEDTPAILKF
-43 YSDILVAY
+43 I
-51 SKNNTYFIGRFGAY
+51 KNNFNINEDDFYKKVNNSY
-65 NVIHVQSDMGAMN
+65 KYED
-78 RDAVMTTVDNAI
+78 
-90 KMWNPRGII
+90 II
-99 MVGVAWGM
+99 L
-107 NKGKQRIGDVLIS
+107 K
-120 KKILQYET
+120 
-128 AKISNGSTIPRG
+128 
-140 ADTEAGGVLT
+140 
-150 NRFKSCMD
+150 
-158 WEYLLEDG
+158 
-166 KVAKRYMGTVLSGE
+166 
-180 KLLDDKNYR
+180 
-189 DKLHSSFPE
+189 
-198 AIGGEMEGAGLASV
+198 
-212 AMANNLYEWIIVKGI
+212 NNLNEEEISLVLNSDVKGI
-227 CDWGYDKQSENK
+227 FINESFERYYPYNDTLKNVLGSVGHIQKENK
-239 DRYQKIAME
+239 K
-248 SAISL
+248 
-253 CESVLCDDSVL
+253 
-264 EEILKAENRKKNADN
+264 
-279 LMLRINAYK
+279 
-288 LFFYRNSQKITIKE
+288 
-302 LSKLSGISIGHISKC
+302 
-317 EKINAEENEFSIRI
+317 
-331 FRETTVA
+331 
-338 TIRSLEKAL
+338 
-347 NLRKGELTAD
+347 
-357 DDDLL
+357 
-362 AEKYKNYYLKKGY
+362 YYLKKGY

-382 ISGLEREY
+382 ISGLEKEY

-405 DNSLTLISHG
+405 DNSLTLVSEG

-429 VNEINTI
+429 VIEINTI
-436 IKEELVKA
+436 IKEELIKA
-444 KKHLNTQYL
+444 KKHLNTEYL
-453 NDAFVIVGNPK
+453 NDTYVIVGNPK

-478 DNTFTDI
+478 DETFTDI

-533 CSFKELGYL
+533 CSFKKLGYL

-567 YTPNMDLNASEK
+567 YIPNMDLNASEK

-697 LGFMNKNLLPAG
+697 LGFMNRNLSPAG

-720 DSDGKI
+720 NNDGKI
-726 DTKTLTLTM
+726 DTKTLTLAM

-784 KNSFN
+784 

>member
-1 MERINQKTTK
+1 MKK
-11 QIKRE
+11 F
-16 NKNWLLLVTV
+16 LLLFKFTIIVFFIFISV
-26 NDIETNS
+26 
-33 LLSRLKPLED
+33 
-43 YSDILVAY
+43 
-51 SKNNTYFIGRFGAY
+51 YFIYNRKMLNSYYQDRLVFKTQKIVSTDDGLRGNIYDKNGILLVGNKKVYNLAY
-65 NVIHVQSDMGAMN
+65 HYNENEDTFEILEFIQNNFNINKEDFFKKVNNSYKYEDIVLK
-78 RDAVMTTVDNAI
+78 DNL
-90 KMWNPRGII
+90 
-99 MVGVAWGM
+99 
-107 NKGKQRIGDVLIS
+107 DE
-120 KKILQYET
+120 KKISL
-128 AKISNGSTIPRG
+128 
-140 ADTEAGGVLT
+140 VL
-150 NRFKSCMD
+150 NSD
-158 WEYLLEDG
+158 
-166 KVAKRYMGTVLSGE
+166 
-180 KLLDDKNYR
+180 
-189 DKLHSSFPE
+189 
-198 AIGGEMEGAGLASV
+198 
-212 AMANNLYEWIIVKGI
+212 VKG
-227 CDWGYDKQSENK
+227 
-239 DRYQKIAME
+239 
-248 SAISL
+248 
-253 CESVLCDDSVL
+253 
-264 EEILKAENRKKNADN
+264 
-279 LMLRINAYK
+279 
-288 LFFYRNSQKITIKE
+288 LFIKE
-302 LSKLSGISIGHISKC
+302 SFERYYPYNDTLKNVLGSVGPIQK
-317 EKINAEENEFSIRI
+317 EN
-331 FRETTVA
+331 
-338 TIRSLEKAL
+338 
-347 NLRKGELTAD
+347 
-357 DDDLL
+357 
-362 AEKYKNYYLKKGY
+362 KNYYLKKGY

-382 ISGLEREY
+382 ISGLEKEY

-784 KNSFN
+784 KNSSN

>member
-1 MERINQKTTK
+1 MKK
-11 QIKRE
+11 F
-16 NKNWLLLVTV
+16 LLLFKFTV
-26 NDIETNS
+26 IIFFIFISVYFIYNRKMLNS
-33 LLSRLKPLED
+33 YYQDRLIFKTKKLVSIDDGLRGNIYDKNGTLLVGNKKIYNLAYHYNENEDTPAILKF
-43 YSDILVAY
+43 I
-51 SKNNTYFIGRFGAY
+51 KNNFNINEDDFYKKVNNSY
-65 NVIHVQSDMGAMN
+65 KYED
-78 RDAVMTTVDNAI
+78 
-90 KMWNPRGII
+90 II
-99 MVGVAWGM
+99 L
-107 NKGKQRIGDVLIS
+107 K
-120 KKILQYET
+120 
-128 AKISNGSTIPRG
+128 
-140 ADTEAGGVLT
+140 
-150 NRFKSCMD
+150 
-158 WEYLLEDG
+158 
-166 KVAKRYMGTVLSGE
+166 
-180 KLLDDKNYR
+180 
-189 DKLHSSFPE
+189 
-198 AIGGEMEGAGLASV
+198 
-212 AMANNLYEWIIVKGI
+212 NNLNEEEISLVLNSDVKGI
-227 CDWGYDKQSENK
+227 FINESFERYYPYNDTLKNVLGSVGHIQKENK
-239 DRYQKIAME
+239 K
-248 SAISL
+248 
-253 CESVLCDDSVL
+253 
-264 EEILKAENRKKNADN
+264 
-279 LMLRINAYK
+279 
-288 LFFYRNSQKITIKE
+288 
-302 LSKLSGISIGHISKC
+302 
-317 EKINAEENEFSIRI
+317 
-331 FRETTVA
+331 
-338 TIRSLEKAL
+338 
-347 NLRKGELTAD
+347 
-357 DDDLL
+357 
-362 AEKYKNYYLKKGY
+362 YYLKKGY

-382 ISGLEREY
+382 ISGLEKEY

-405 DNSLTLISHG
+405 DNSLTLVSEG

-429 VNEINTI
+429 VIEINTI
-436 IKEELVKA
+436 IKEELIKA
-444 KKHLNTQYL
+444 KKHLNTEYL
-453 NDAFVIVGNPK
+453 NDTYVIVGNPK

-478 DNTFTDI
+478 DETFTDI

-511 NLIEKGKKILDGCVK
+511 NLIEKDKKILDGCVK

-533 CSFKELGYL
+533 CSFKKLGYL

-567 YTPNMDLNASEK
+567 YIPNMDLNASEK

-668 EVVDNVQISNDDFNQ
+668 EVVDNVQILNDDFNQ

-697 LGFMNKNLLPAG
+697 LGFMNRNLSPAG

-720 DSDGKI
+720 NNDGKI
-726 DTKTLTLTM
+726 DTKTLTLAM

-784 KNSFN
+784 

>member
-1 MERINQKTTK
+1 MKK
-11 QIKRE
+11 F
-16 NKNWLLLVTV
+16 LLLFKFTIIIFFIFISV
-26 NDIETNS
+26 
-33 LLSRLKPLED
+33 
-43 YSDILVAY
+43 
-51 SKNNTYFIGRFGAY
+51 YFIY
-65 NVIHVQSDMGAMN
+65 N
-78 RDAVMTTVDNAI
+78 R
-90 KMWNPRGII
+90 
-99 MVGVAWGM
+99 
-107 NKGKQRIGDVLIS
+107 
-120 KKILQYET
+120 
-128 AKISNGSTIPRG
+128 
-140 ADTEAGGVLT
+140 
-150 NRFKSCMD
+150 
-158 WEYLLEDG
+158 
-166 KVAKRYMGTVLSGE
+166 
-180 KLLDDKNYR
+180 KLLNRYYQERLIFKTQKLVSIDDGLRGNIYDKNGILLVGNKKVYN
-189 DKLHSSFPE
+189 
-198 AIGGEMEGAGLASV
+198 LAYHY
-212 AMANNLYEWIIVKGI
+212 N
-227 CDWGYDKQSENK
+227 ENE
-239 DRYQKIAME
+239 DTF
-248 SAISL
+248 
-253 CESVLCDDSVL
+253 
-264 EEILKAENRKKNADN
+264 EILKFLYNNFNINKDEFLKKVNNSYKYEDIILKNNLTENEVSLVLNSDVKG
-279 LMLRINAYK
+279 
-288 LFFYRNSQKITIKE
+288 LFIKE
-302 LSKLSGISIGHISKC
+302 SFERFYPYKDTLKNVLGSVGHIQK
-317 EKINAEENEFSIRI
+317 EN
-331 FRETTVA
+331 
-338 TIRSLEKAL
+338 
-347 NLRKGELTAD
+347 
-357 DDDLL
+357 
-362 AEKYKNYYLKKGY
+362 KNYYLKKGY

-567 YTPNMDLNASEK
+567 YIPNMDLNASEK

>member
-1 MERINQKTTK
+1 MKK
-11 QIKRE
+11 F
-16 NKNWLLLVTV
+16 LLLFKFTV
-26 NDIETNS
+26 IIFFIFIS
-33 LLSRLKPLED
+33 
-43 YSDILVAY
+43 V
-51 SKNNTYFIGRFGAY
+51 YFIY
-65 NVIHVQSDMGAMN
+65 N
-78 RDAVMTTVDNAI
+78 R
-90 KMWNPRGII
+90 KMLNSYYQDRLVFKTQKIVSTDDGLRGNI
-99 MVGVAWGM
+99 
-107 NKGKQRIGDVLIS
+107 
-120 KKILQYET
+120 Y
-128 AKISNGSTIPRG
+128 
-140 ADTEAGGVLT
+140 
-150 NRFKSCMD
+150 
-158 WEYLLEDG
+158 
-166 KVAKRYMGTVLSGE
+166 
-180 KLLDDKNYR
+180 DKNGILLVGNKKVYN
-189 DKLHSSFPE
+189 
-198 AIGGEMEGAGLASV
+198 LAYHY
-212 AMANNLYEWIIVKGI
+212 N
-227 CDWGYDKQSENK
+227 ENE
-239 DRYQKIAME
+239 DIF
-248 SAISL
+248 
-253 CESVLCDDSVL
+253 
-264 EEILKAENRKKNADN
+264 EILKFIQNNFNINEDDFFKKVNNSYKYEDIFLKNN
-279 LMLRINAYK
+279 LTEGEVSLVLNSDVK
-288 LFFYRNSQKITIKE
+288 GLFIKE
-302 LSKLSGISIGHISKC
+302 SFERFYPYNDTLKNVLGSVGPIQK
-317 EKINAEENEFSIRI
+317 EN
-331 FRETTVA
+331 
-338 TIRSLEKAL
+338 K
-347 NLRKGELTAD
+347 K
-357 DDDLL
+357 
-362 AEKYKNYYLKKGY
+362 YYLKKGY

-382 ISGLEREY
+382 ISGLEKEY

-405 DNSLTLISHG
+405 DNSLTLVSEG

-444 KKHLNTQYL
+444 KKHLNTEYL
-453 NDAFVIVGNPK
+453 NDTYVIVGNPK
-464 TSEVYSLNGQRYLN
+464 TSEIYSLNGQRYLN
-478 DNTFTDI
+478 DETFTDI

-555 QFLIAISLLGKK
+555 QFLIAISLLGKR

-594 IITGIDL
+594 VITGIDL
-601 PNEKPGLKGN
+601 PNERPGLKGS

-643 KGKRISP
+643 KGSRISP
-650 SLVNEIKNNDFI
+650 SLVSTIKNNGVI
-662 IYKNKH
+662 IYKNNY
-668 EVVDNVQISNDDFNQ
+668 EVVDNVQITNDDFNQ

-697 LGFMNKNLLPAG
+697 LGFMNRNLSPAG

-720 DSDGKI
+720 NNDGKI

-735 AGFFPYDDPKISL
+735 AGFFPYDDPKVSL

-775 RITNIFNEQ
+775 RITGIFNEH
-784 KNSFN
+784 N

>member
-1 MERINQKTTK
+1 MKKFLLLFKFAVIIFFIFISVYFIYNQKMLNSYYQDRLVFKTQK
-11 QIKRE
+11 IVSVDDGLRG
-16 NKNWLLLVTV
+16 NIYDKNGILLVGNKKV
-26 NDIETNS
+26 YNLAYHYNEN
-33 LLSRLKPLED
+33 ED
-43 YSDILVAY
+43 
-51 SKNNTYFIGRFGAY
+51 NF
-65 NVIHVQSDMGAMN
+65 
-78 RDAVMTTVDNAI
+78 
-90 KMWNPRGII
+90 
-99 MVGVAWGM
+99 
-107 NKGKQRIGDVLIS
+107 
-120 KKILQYET
+120 
-128 AKISNGSTIPRG
+128 
-140 ADTEAGGVLT
+140 
-150 NRFKSCMD
+150 
-158 WEYLLEDG
+158 
-166 KVAKRYMGTVLSGE
+166 
-180 KLLDDKNYR
+180 
-189 DKLHSSFPE
+189 
-198 AIGGEMEGAGLASV
+198 
-212 AMANNLYEWIIVKGI
+212 
-227 CDWGYDKQSENK
+227 
-239 DRYQKIAME
+239 
-248 SAISL
+248 
-253 CESVLCDDSVL
+253 
-264 EEILKAENRKKNADN
+264 EILKFIQNNFNINEDDFFKKINNSYKYEDIILKNN
-279 LMLRINAYK
+279 LTDGEVSLVLNSDVK
-288 LFFYRNSQKITIKE
+288 GLFIKE
-302 LSKLSGISIGHISKC
+302 SFERYYPYNDTLKNILGSVGPIQK
-317 EKINAEENEFSIRI
+317 EN
-331 FRETTVA
+331 
-338 TIRSLEKAL
+338 K
-347 NLRKGELTAD
+347 K
-357 DDDLL
+357 
-362 AEKYKNYYLKKGY
+362 YYLKKGY

-382 ISGLEREY
+382 ISGLEKEY

-405 DNSLTLISHG
+405 DNSLTLISNG

-464 TSEVYSLNGQRYLN
+464 TSEIYSLNGQRYLN
-478 DNTFTDI
+478 DETFTDI

-555 QFLIAISLLGKK
+555 QFLIAISLLGKR
-567 YTPNMDLNASEK
+567 YTPNMDLNATEK

-594 IITGIDL
+594 VITGIDL

-643 KGKRISP
+643 KGSRISP
-650 SLVNEIKNNDFI
+650 SLVSTIKNNGII
-662 IYKNKH
+662 IYKNNH
-668 EVVDNVQISNDDFNQ
+668 EVVDNVQITNDDFNQ

-697 LGFMNKNLLPAG
+697 LGFMNRNLSPAG

-720 DSDGKI
+720 NNDGKI

-735 AGFFPYDDPKISL
+735 AGFFPYDDPKVSL

-784 KNSFN
+784 KNSSI

>member
-1 MERINQKTTK
+1 MKKFLLLYKFTVIIFFIFISVYFIYNRKLLNSYYQDRLVFKTQKIVSIDDGLRGNIYDKNGILLVGNKKVYNLAYHYNENEDTFEILEFIQNNFNISEDDFLKKVNNSYKYEDIILKNNLTEGEVSLVLNSDVK
-11 QIKRE
+11 GLFIKESFDRFYPYKDTLKNVLGSVGPIQKE
-16 NKNWLLLVTV
+16 NK
-26 NDIETNS
+26 
-33 LLSRLKPLED
+33 K
-43 YSDILVAY
+43 
-51 SKNNTYFIGRFGAY
+51 
-65 NVIHVQSDMGAMN
+65 H
-78 RDAVMTTVDNAI
+78 
-90 KMWNPRGII
+90 
-99 MVGVAWGM
+99 
-107 NKGKQRIGDVLIS
+107 
-120 KKILQYET
+120 
-128 AKISNGSTIPRG
+128 
-140 ADTEAGGVLT
+140 
-150 NRFKSCMD
+150 
-158 WEYLLEDG
+158 
-166 KVAKRYMGTVLSGE
+166 
-180 KLLDDKNYR
+180 
-189 DKLHSSFPE
+189 
-198 AIGGEMEGAGLASV
+198 
-212 AMANNLYEWIIVKGI
+212 
-227 CDWGYDKQSENK
+227 
-239 DRYQKIAME
+239 
-248 SAISL
+248 
-253 CESVLCDDSVL
+253 
-264 EEILKAENRKKNADN
+264 
-279 LMLRINAYK
+279 
-288 LFFYRNSQKITIKE
+288 
-302 LSKLSGISIGHISKC
+302 
-317 EKINAEENEFSIRI
+317 
-331 FRETTVA
+331 
-338 TIRSLEKAL
+338 
-347 NLRKGELTAD
+347 
-357 DDDLL
+357 
-362 AEKYKNYYLKKGY
+362 YLKKGY

-382 ISGLEREY
+382 ISGLEKEY

-405 DNSLTLISHG
+405 DNSLTVVSDG

-453 NDAFVIVGNPK
+453 NDTYVIVGNPK

-478 DNTFTDI
+478 DETFTDI

-533 CSFKELGYL
+533 CSFKKLGYL

-567 YTPNMDLNASEK
+567 YSPNMDLNVTEK

-635 NYINTLAM
+635 NYINTLAI

-650 SLVNEIKNNDFI
+650 SLVDEIKNNDFL
-662 IYKNKH
+662 IYKNNH
-668 EVVDNVQISNDDFNQ
+668 DVVDNVQISNDDFNQ

-697 LGFMNKNLLPAG
+697 LGFMNRSLLPAG

-720 DSDGKI
+720 NNDGKI

-735 AGFFPYDDPKISL
+735 AGFFPYDDPKVSL

>member
-1 MERINQKTTK
+1 MIILSKKRFGIISTILLISLFVFVFQVASSKQTVQTVSLPVSNKVIVLDAGHGKPDEGAQSSNGTTEAETNLKITLKVQSLLEQSGATVVLTRSDENAIYDLDKTTLRQK
-11 QIKRE
+11 KI
-16 NKNWLLLVTV
+16 
-26 NDIETNS
+26 
-33 LLSRLKPLED
+33 
-43 YSDILVAY
+43 SDIHNRV
-51 SKNNTYFIGRFGAY
+51 KIGNESSADIF
-65 NVIHVQSDMGAMN
+65 VSIHLN
-78 RDAVMTTVDNAI
+78 
-90 KMWNPRGII
+90 
-99 MVGVAWGM
+99 
-107 NKGKQRIGDVLIS
+107 
-120 KKILQYET
+120 
-128 AKISNGSTIPRG
+128 KISQQQYYGWQCFYKQNDEKST
-140 ADTEAGGVLT
+140 ALA
-150 NRFKSCMD
+150 KSLQ
-158 WEYLLEDG
+158 E
-166 KVAKRYMGTVLSGE
+166 
-180 KLLDDKNYR
+180 
-189 DKLHSSFPE
+189 
-198 AIGGEMEGAGLASV
+198 
-212 AMANNLYEWIIVKGI
+212 NLNDSIQK
-227 CDWGYDKQSENK
+227 EN
-239 DRYQKIAME
+239 
-248 SAISL
+248 
-253 CESVLCDDSVL
+253 
-264 EEILKAENRKKNADN
+264 
-279 LMLRINAYK
+279 
-288 LFFYRNSQKITIKE
+288 
-302 LSKLSGISIGHISKC
+302 
-317 EKINAEENEFSIRI
+317 
-331 FRETTVA
+331 
-338 TIRSLEKAL
+338 
-347 NLRKGELTAD
+347 
-357 DDDLL
+357 
-362 AEKYKNYYLKKGY
+362 KNYYLKKGY

-567 YTPNMDLNASEK
+567 YTPNMDLDASEK

-697 LGFMNKNLLPAG
+697 LGFMNKNLSPAG

-720 DSDGKI
+720 NNDGKI

-735 AGFFPYDDPKISL
+735 AGFFPYDDPKVSL

-775 RITNIFNEQ
+775 RITNSFNEQ

>member
-1 MERINQKTTK
+1 MKK
-11 QIKRE
+11 F
-16 NKNWLLLVTV
+16 LLLFKFTIIIFFIFISVYFIY
-26 NDIETNS
+26 NRKMLNS
-33 LLSRLKPLED
+33 YYQDRLVFKTQKIVSIDDGLRGNIYDKNGILLVGNKKVYNLAYHYNENE
-43 YSDILVAY
+43 DIL
-51 SKNNTYFIGRFGAY
+51 
-65 NVIHVQSDMGAMN
+65 
-78 RDAVMTTVDNAI
+78 
-90 KMWNPRGII
+90 
-99 MVGVAWGM
+99 
-107 NKGKQRIGDVLIS
+107 
-120 KKILQYET
+120 
-128 AKISNGSTIPRG
+128 
-140 ADTEAGGVLT
+140 
-150 NRFKSCMD
+150 
-158 WEYLLEDG
+158 
-166 KVAKRYMGTVLSGE
+166 
-180 KLLDDKNYR
+180 
-189 DKLHSSFPE
+189 
-198 AIGGEMEGAGLASV
+198 
-212 AMANNLYEWIIVKGI
+212 
-227 CDWGYDKQSENK
+227 
-239 DRYQKIAME
+239 
-248 SAISL
+248 
-253 CESVLCDDSVL
+253 
-264 EEILKAENRKKNADN
+264 EILKFLYNNFNINKDEFLKKVNNSYKYEDIILKNNLTENEVSLVLNSDVKG
-279 LMLRINAYK
+279 
-288 LFFYRNSQKITIKE
+288 LFIKE
-302 LSKLSGISIGHISKC
+302 SFERFYPYKDTLKNVLGSVGFIQK
-317 EKINAEENEFSIRI
+317 EN
-331 FRETTVA
+331 
-338 TIRSLEKAL
+338 
-347 NLRKGELTAD
+347 
-357 DDDLL
+357 
-362 AEKYKNYYLKKGY
+362 KNYYLKKGY

-650 SLVNEIKNNDFI
+650 SLVNEIKNNNFI

>member
-1 MERINQKTTK
+1 MKK
-11 QIKRE
+11 F
-16 NKNWLLLVTV
+16 LLLIKFTV
-26 NDIETNS
+26 IIFFIFIS
-33 LLSRLKPLED
+33 
-43 YSDILVAY
+43 V
-51 SKNNTYFIGRFGAY
+51 YFIY
-65 NVIHVQSDMGAMN
+65 N
-78 RDAVMTTVDNAI
+78 R
-90 KMWNPRGII
+90 KMLNSYYQDRLVFKTQKIVSIDDGLRGNI
-99 MVGVAWGM
+99 
-107 NKGKQRIGDVLIS
+107 
-120 KKILQYET
+120 Y
-128 AKISNGSTIPRG
+128 
-140 ADTEAGGVLT
+140 
-150 NRFKSCMD
+150 
-158 WEYLLEDG
+158 
-166 KVAKRYMGTVLSGE
+166 
-180 KLLDDKNYR
+180 DKNGILLVGNKKVYN
-189 DKLHSSFPE
+189 
-198 AIGGEMEGAGLASV
+198 LAYHY
-212 AMANNLYEWIIVKGI
+212 N
-227 CDWGYDKQSENK
+227 ENE
-239 DRYQKIAME
+239 DTF
-248 SAISL
+248 
-253 CESVLCDDSVL
+253 
-264 EEILKAENRKKNADN
+264 EILEFIQNNFNINKEDFFKKVNNSYKYEDIILKDN
-279 LMLRINAYK
+279 LTEGEVSLVLNSDVNG
-288 LFFYRNSQKITIKE
+288 LFIKE
-302 LSKLSGISIGHISKC
+302 SFERYYPYNDTLKNVLGSVGPIQK
-317 EKINAEENEFSIRI
+317 EN
-331 FRETTVA
+331 
-338 TIRSLEKAL
+338 
-347 NLRKGELTAD
+347 
-357 DDDLL
+357 
-362 AEKYKNYYLKKGY
+362 KNYYLKKGY

-382 ISGLEREY
+382 ISGLEKEY

-405 DNSLTLISHG
+405 DNSLTLVSEG

-429 VNEINTI
+429 VNEINKI

-533 CSFKELGYL
+533 CSFKKLGYL

-567 YTPNMDLNASEK
+567 YTPNMDLNVSEK

-683 IHKGFYEVMNNGTG
+683 IHNGFYEVMNNGTG

-720 DSDGKI
+720 DNDGKI

-735 AGFFPYDDPKISL
+735 AGFFPYDDPKVSL

>member
-1 MERINQKTTK
+1 MKKFLLLYKFTVIIFFIFISIYFIYNRKMLNSYYQDRLVFKTQKIVGIDDGLRGNIYDKNGILLVGNKKVYNLAYHYNENEDTFEILEFIQNNFNISEDDFFKKVNNSYKYEDIILKNNLTENEVSLVLNSDVK
-11 QIKRE
+11 GLFIKESFDRFYPYNDTLKNVLGSVGPIQKE
-16 NKNWLLLVTV
+16 NK
-26 NDIETNS
+26 
-33 LLSRLKPLED
+33 K
-43 YSDILVAY
+43 
-51 SKNNTYFIGRFGAY
+51 
-65 NVIHVQSDMGAMN
+65 
-78 RDAVMTTVDNAI
+78 
-90 KMWNPRGII
+90 
-99 MVGVAWGM
+99 
-107 NKGKQRIGDVLIS
+107 
-120 KKILQYET
+120 
-128 AKISNGSTIPRG
+128 
-140 ADTEAGGVLT
+140 
-150 NRFKSCMD
+150 
-158 WEYLLEDG
+158 
-166 KVAKRYMGTVLSGE
+166 
-180 KLLDDKNYR
+180 
-189 DKLHSSFPE
+189 
-198 AIGGEMEGAGLASV
+198 
-212 AMANNLYEWIIVKGI
+212 
-227 CDWGYDKQSENK
+227 
-239 DRYQKIAME
+239 
-248 SAISL
+248 
-253 CESVLCDDSVL
+253 
-264 EEILKAENRKKNADN
+264 
-279 LMLRINAYK
+279 
-288 LFFYRNSQKITIKE
+288 
-302 LSKLSGISIGHISKC
+302 
-317 EKINAEENEFSIRI
+317 
-331 FRETTVA
+331 
-338 TIRSLEKAL
+338 
-347 NLRKGELTAD
+347 
-357 DDDLL
+357 
-362 AEKYKNYYLKKGY
+362 YYLKKGY

-382 ISGLEREY
+382 VSGLEKEY

-405 DNSLTLISHG
+405 DNSLTLVSEG
-415 KKGSDLYLSIDINL
+415 KKGSNLYLSIDINL
-429 VNEINTI
+429 VNEINKI

-478 DNTFTDI
+478 DETFTDI

-533 CSFKELGYL
+533 CSFKKLGYL

-567 YTPNMDLNASEK
+567 YSPNMDLNATEK

-650 SLVNEIKNNDFI
+650 SLVNEIKNNDFL

-697 LGFMNKNLLPAG
+697 LGFMNRKLSPAG

-720 DSDGKI
+720 NNDSKI

-735 AGFFPYDDPKISL
+735 AGFFPYDDPKVSL

-784 KNSFN
+784 KNSSN

>member
-1 MERINQKTTK
+1 MKK
-11 QIKRE
+11 F
-16 NKNWLLLVTV
+16 LLLFKFTIIIFFIFISV
-26 NDIETNS
+26 
-33 LLSRLKPLED
+33 
-43 YSDILVAY
+43 
-51 SKNNTYFIGRFGAY
+51 YFIY
-65 NVIHVQSDMGAMN
+65 NRKLLN
-78 RDAVMTTVDNAI
+78 RYYQERLIFKTKKLVSIDDGLRGNIYDKNGILLVGNKKVYNLTYHYNENEDTFEILEFIQNNFNINKDEFLKKVNNSYKYEDIILKDNL
-90 KMWNPRGII
+90 
-99 MVGVAWGM
+99 
-107 NKGKQRIGDVLIS
+107 DE
-120 KKILQYET
+120 KKI
-128 AKISNGSTIPRG
+128 S
-140 ADTEAGGVLT
+140 
-150 NRFKSCMD
+150 
-158 WEYLLEDG
+158 
-166 KVAKRYMGTVLSGE
+166 
-180 KLLDDKNYR
+180 
-189 DKLHSSFPE
+189 
-198 AIGGEMEGAGLASV
+198 LALNSD
-212 AMANNLYEWIIVKGI
+212 VKG
-227 CDWGYDKQSENK
+227 
-239 DRYQKIAME
+239 
-248 SAISL
+248 
-253 CESVLCDDSVL
+253 
-264 EEILKAENRKKNADN
+264 
-279 LMLRINAYK
+279 
-288 LFFYRNSQKITIKE
+288 LFIKE
-302 LSKLSGISIGHISKC
+302 SFERFYPYKDTLKNVLGSVGFIQK
-317 EKINAEENEFSIRI
+317 EN
-331 FRETTVA
+331 
-338 TIRSLEKAL
+338 
-347 NLRKGELTAD
+347 
-357 DDDLL
+357 
-362 AEKYKNYYLKKGY
+362 KNYYLKKGY

-567 YTPNMDLNASEK
+567 YIPNMDLNASEK

>member
-1 MERINQKTTK
+1 MKK
-11 QIKRE
+11 
-16 NKNWLLLVTV
+16 LLLLFKFTIIIFFIFISVYFIY
-26 NDIETNS
+26 NRKMLNS
-33 LLSRLKPLED
+33 YYQERLIFKTKKLVSIDDGLRGNIYDKNGILLVGNKKVYNLTYHYNENE
-43 YSDILVAY
+43 DIL
-51 SKNNTYFIGRFGAY
+51 
-65 NVIHVQSDMGAMN
+65 
-78 RDAVMTTVDNAI
+78 
-90 KMWNPRGII
+90 
-99 MVGVAWGM
+99 
-107 NKGKQRIGDVLIS
+107 
-120 KKILQYET
+120 
-128 AKISNGSTIPRG
+128 
-140 ADTEAGGVLT
+140 
-150 NRFKSCMD
+150 
-158 WEYLLEDG
+158 
-166 KVAKRYMGTVLSGE
+166 
-180 KLLDDKNYR
+180 
-189 DKLHSSFPE
+189 
-198 AIGGEMEGAGLASV
+198 
-212 AMANNLYEWIIVKGI
+212 
-227 CDWGYDKQSENK
+227 
-239 DRYQKIAME
+239 
-248 SAISL
+248 
-253 CESVLCDDSVL
+253 
-264 EEILKAENRKKNADN
+264 EILKFLYNNFNINKDEFLKKVNNSYKYEDIILKNNLTENEVSLVLNSDVKG
-279 LMLRINAYK
+279 
-288 LFFYRNSQKITIKE
+288 LFIKE
-302 LSKLSGISIGHISKC
+302 SFERFYPYKDTLKNVLGSVGFIQK
-317 EKINAEENEFSIRI
+317 EN
-331 FRETTVA
+331 
-338 TIRSLEKAL
+338 
-347 NLRKGELTAD
+347 
-357 DDDLL
+357 
-362 AEKYKNYYLKKGY
+362 KNYYLKKGY

-720 DSDGKI
+720 DNDGKI

>member
-1 MERINQKTTK
+1 MKK
-11 QIKRE
+11 F
-16 NKNWLLLVTV
+16 LLLFKFTIIIFFIFISVYFIY
-26 NDIETNS
+26 NRK
-33 LLSRLKPLED
+33 LLNRYYQERLIFKTKKLVSIDDGLRGNIYDKNGILLVGNKKVYNLAYHYNENE
-43 YSDILVAY
+43 DIL
-51 SKNNTYFIGRFGAY
+51 
-65 NVIHVQSDMGAMN
+65 
-78 RDAVMTTVDNAI
+78 
-90 KMWNPRGII
+90 
-99 MVGVAWGM
+99 
-107 NKGKQRIGDVLIS
+107 
-120 KKILQYET
+120 
-128 AKISNGSTIPRG
+128 
-140 ADTEAGGVLT
+140 
-150 NRFKSCMD
+150 
-158 WEYLLEDG
+158 
-166 KVAKRYMGTVLSGE
+166 
-180 KLLDDKNYR
+180 
-189 DKLHSSFPE
+189 
-198 AIGGEMEGAGLASV
+198 
-212 AMANNLYEWIIVKGI
+212 
-227 CDWGYDKQSENK
+227 
-239 DRYQKIAME
+239 
-248 SAISL
+248 
-253 CESVLCDDSVL
+253 
-264 EEILKAENRKKNADN
+264 EILKFLYNNFNINKDEFLKKVNNSYKYEDIILKNNLTENEVSLVLNSDVKG
-279 LMLRINAYK
+279 
-288 LFFYRNSQKITIKE
+288 LFIKE
-302 LSKLSGISIGHISKC
+302 SFERFYPYKDTLKNVLGSVGFIQK
-317 EKINAEENEFSIRI
+317 EN
-331 FRETTVA
+331 
-338 TIRSLEKAL
+338 
-347 NLRKGELTAD
+347 
-357 DDDLL
+357 
-362 AEKYKNYYLKKGY
+362 KNYYLKKGY

-567 YTPNMDLNASEK
+567 YIPNMDLNASEK

-662 IYKNKH
+662 IFKNKH

>member
-1 MERINQKTTK
+1 MKK
-11 QIKRE
+11 F
-16 NKNWLLLVTV
+16 LLLFKFVIIIFFIFISV
-26 NDIETNS
+26 YFIYNRK
-33 LLSRLKPLED
+33 LLNRYYQERLIFKTKKLVSIDDGLRGNIYDKNGILLVGNKKVYNLTYHYNENE
-43 YSDILVAY
+43 DIL
-51 SKNNTYFIGRFGAY
+51 
-65 NVIHVQSDMGAMN
+65 
-78 RDAVMTTVDNAI
+78 
-90 KMWNPRGII
+90 
-99 MVGVAWGM
+99 
-107 NKGKQRIGDVLIS
+107 
-120 KKILQYET
+120 
-128 AKISNGSTIPRG
+128 
-140 ADTEAGGVLT
+140 
-150 NRFKSCMD
+150 
-158 WEYLLEDG
+158 
-166 KVAKRYMGTVLSGE
+166 
-180 KLLDDKNYR
+180 
-189 DKLHSSFPE
+189 
-198 AIGGEMEGAGLASV
+198 
-212 AMANNLYEWIIVKGI
+212 
-227 CDWGYDKQSENK
+227 
-239 DRYQKIAME
+239 
-248 SAISL
+248 
-253 CESVLCDDSVL
+253 
-264 EEILKAENRKKNADN
+264 EILKFLYNNFNINKDEFLKKVNNSYKYEDIILKDN
-279 LMLRINAYK
+279 LDEKKISLVLNSGVK
-288 LFFYRNSQKITIKE
+288 GLFIKE
-302 LSKLSGISIGHISKC
+302 
-317 EKINAEENEFSIRI
+317 
-331 FRETTVA
+331 
-338 TIRSLEKAL
+338 SLERFYPYKDTL
-347 NLRKGELTAD
+347 KNVLGSVGPIQKEN
-357 DDDLL
+357 
-362 AEKYKNYYLKKGY
+362 KNYYLKKGY

-567 YTPNMDLNASEK
+567 YIPNMDLNASEK

-720 DSDGKI
+720 NNDGKI

-735 AGFFPYDDPKISL
+735 AGFFPYDDPKVSL

>member
-1 MERINQKTTK
+1 MKKFLLLFKFTIIIFFIFINLYYIYNRKLLNSYYQERLIFKTQKIVSIDNGLRGNIYDKNGTLLVGNKKIYNLAYHYNENEDIPAILKFIKNNFNINEDDFYKKVNNSYKYEDIILKNNLTENEVSLVLNSDVKGLFIKESFDRFYPYNDTLKNVLGSVGPIQK
-11 QIKRE
+11 E
-16 NKNWLLLVTV
+16 NK
-26 NDIETNS
+26 
-33 LLSRLKPLED
+33 K
-43 YSDILVAY
+43 
-51 SKNNTYFIGRFGAY
+51 
-65 NVIHVQSDMGAMN
+65 H
-78 RDAVMTTVDNAI
+78 
-90 KMWNPRGII
+90 
-99 MVGVAWGM
+99 
-107 NKGKQRIGDVLIS
+107 
-120 KKILQYET
+120 
-128 AKISNGSTIPRG
+128 
-140 ADTEAGGVLT
+140 
-150 NRFKSCMD
+150 
-158 WEYLLEDG
+158 YL
-166 KVAKRYMGTVLSGE
+166 R
-180 KLLDDKNYR
+180 
-189 DKLHSSFPE
+189 
-198 AIGGEMEGAGLASV
+198 
-212 AMANNLYEWIIVKGI
+212 
-227 CDWGYDKQSENK
+227 
-239 DRYQKIAME
+239 
-248 SAISL
+248 
-253 CESVLCDDSVL
+253 
-264 EEILKAENRKKNADN
+264 
-279 LMLRINAYK
+279 
-288 LFFYRNSQKITIKE
+288 
-302 LSKLSGISIGHISKC
+302 
-317 EKINAEENEFSIRI
+317 
-331 FRETTVA
+331 
-338 TIRSLEKAL
+338 
-347 NLRKGELTAD
+347 
-357 DDDLL
+357 
-362 AEKYKNYYLKKGY
+362 KGY

-382 ISGLEREY
+382 ISGLEKEY

-405 DNSLTLISHG
+405 DNSLTLVSEG
-415 KKGSDLYLSIDINL
+415 KKGSNLYLSIDINL
-429 VNEINTI
+429 VNEINKI

-453 NDAFVIVGNPK
+453 NDTFVIVGNPK

-478 DNTFTDI
+478 DETFTDI

-533 CSFKELGYL
+533 CSFKKLGYL

-567 YTPNMDLNASEK
+567 YSPNMDLNVTEK

-668 EVVDNVQISNDDFNQ
+668 EVVNNVQISNDDFNQ

-697 LGFMNKNLLPAG
+697 LGFMNKNLSPAG

-720 DSDGKI
+720 NNDGKI

-784 KNSFN
+784 

>member
-1 MERINQKTTK
+1 MKK
-11 QIKRE
+11 F
-16 NKNWLLLVTV
+16 LLLFKFTIIIFFIFISVYFIYNRKLLNRYYQERLIFKTKKLVSIDDGLRGNIYDKNGILLVGNKKVYNLAYHYNENEDTFEILEFIQNNFNISEDDFFKKV
-26 NDIETNS
+26 NNSYKYEDI
-33 LLSRLKPLED
+33 
-43 YSDILVAY
+43 IL
-51 SKNNTYFIGRFGAY
+51 KNNLTE
-65 NVIHVQSDMGAMN
+65 NEVSLVLNSD
-78 RDAVMTTVDNAI
+78 
-90 KMWNPRGII
+90 
-99 MVGVAWGM
+99 
-107 NKGKQRIGDVLIS
+107 
-120 KKILQYET
+120 
-128 AKISNGSTIPRG
+128 
-140 ADTEAGGVLT
+140 
-150 NRFKSCMD
+150 
-158 WEYLLEDG
+158 
-166 KVAKRYMGTVLSGE
+166 
-180 KLLDDKNYR
+180 
-189 DKLHSSFPE
+189 
-198 AIGGEMEGAGLASV
+198 
-212 AMANNLYEWIIVKGI
+212 VKG
-227 CDWGYDKQSENK
+227 
-239 DRYQKIAME
+239 
-248 SAISL
+248 
-253 CESVLCDDSVL
+253 
-264 EEILKAENRKKNADN
+264 
-279 LMLRINAYK
+279 
-288 LFFYRNSQKITIKE
+288 LFIKE
-302 LSKLSGISIGHISKC
+302 SFERFYPYKDTLKNVLGSVGFIQK
-317 EKINAEENEFSIRI
+317 EN
-331 FRETTVA
+331 
-338 TIRSLEKAL
+338 
-347 NLRKGELTAD
+347 
-357 DDDLL
+357 
-362 AEKYKNYYLKKGY
+362 KNYYLKKGY

-567 YTPNMDLNASEK
+567 YIPNMDLNASEK

-662 IYKNKH
+662 IFKNKH

-720 DSDGKI
+720 NNDGKI

>member
-1 MERINQKTTK
+1 MKK
-11 QIKRE
+11 F
-16 NKNWLLLVTV
+16 LLLFKFTIIIFFIFISV
-26 NDIETNS
+26 
-33 LLSRLKPLED
+33 
-43 YSDILVAY
+43 
-51 SKNNTYFIGRFGAY
+51 YFIY
-65 NVIHVQSDMGAMN
+65 N
-78 RDAVMTTVDNAI
+78 R
-90 KMWNPRGII
+90 KMLNSYYQDRLVFKTQKIVSIDDGLRGNI
-99 MVGVAWGM
+99 
-107 NKGKQRIGDVLIS
+107 
-120 KKILQYET
+120 Y
-128 AKISNGSTIPRG
+128 
-140 ADTEAGGVLT
+140 
-150 NRFKSCMD
+150 
-158 WEYLLEDG
+158 
-166 KVAKRYMGTVLSGE
+166 
-180 KLLDDKNYR
+180 DKNGILLVGNKKVYN
-189 DKLHSSFPE
+189 
-198 AIGGEMEGAGLASV
+198 LAYHYNENEDTFEILEFIQ
-212 AMANNLYEWIIVKGI
+212 NNFNINKDEFLKKVNNSYKYEDIILKDNLTENEVSLVLNSDVKG
-227 CDWGYDKQSENK
+227 
-239 DRYQKIAME
+239 
-248 SAISL
+248 
-253 CESVLCDDSVL
+253 
-264 EEILKAENRKKNADN
+264 
-279 LMLRINAYK
+279 
-288 LFFYRNSQKITIKE
+288 LFIKE
-302 LSKLSGISIGHISKC
+302 SFERFYPYKDTLKNVLGSVGFIQK
-317 EKINAEENEFSIRI
+317 EN
-331 FRETTVA
+331 
-338 TIRSLEKAL
+338 
-347 NLRKGELTAD
+347 
-357 DDDLL
+357 
-362 AEKYKNYYLKKGY
+362 KNYYLKKGY

-453 NDAFVIVGNPK
+453 NDAFVIVGHPK
-464 TSEVYSLNGQRYLN
+464 TSDVYSLNGQRYLN

-567 YTPNMDLNASEK
+567 YIPNMDLNASEK

-650 SLVNEIKNNDFI
+650 SLVNDIKNNDFI
-662 IYKNKH
+662 IFKNKH

-720 DSDGKI
+720 DNDGKI